1 MRASTVP
8 SNTRS
13 HKEGSA
19 RMLEFLRNGRY
30 PEDPRELLEQIAAKY
45 PDREKCRRIFVA
57 AVLDDQRYLRAAIEC
72 AFETWTSR
80 APQ

>member
-1 MRASTVP
+1 
-8 SNTRS
+8 
-13 HKEGSA
+13 
-19 RMLEFLRNGRY
+19 MLEFLRNGRY
-30 PEDPRELLEQIAAKY
+30 PDDPRMLLEQIAKQY

-57 AVLDDQRYLRAAIEC
+57 AVLDDQRYMQAAIEC

>member
-1 MRASTVP
+1 
-8 SNTRS
+8 
-13 HKEGSA
+13 
-19 RMLEFLRNGRY
+19 MLDFLRTGQR
-30 PEDPRELLEQIAAKY
+30 PTDPRELLAEISARY